1 MKSSMTLLIL
11 KGLISG
17 AVIVTVSELAKK
29 NNTAASIVHSL
40 PLVSLL
46 AFIWLYAGT
55 KDAALIG
62 RHAYGTF
69 WFVLPTLPMF
79 LLMPW
84 LIKKTGGFWPG
95 LGAGVLITI
104 ALYFLTMRLL
114 KAAGVNL

>member
-1 MKSSMTLLIL
+1 MLLLVL
-11 KGLISG
+11 KALLSG

-29 NNTAASIVHSL
+29 NNLAASIIHSL
-40 PLVSLL
+40 PLTSLL
-46 AFIWLYAGT
+46 AFIWLYADK
-55 KDAALIG
+55 KDATLVG
-62 RHAYGTF
+62 QHAYGTF

-84 LIKKTGGFWPG
+84 LIKTTGGFWQA
-95 LGAGVLITI
+95 LGTGILLTI